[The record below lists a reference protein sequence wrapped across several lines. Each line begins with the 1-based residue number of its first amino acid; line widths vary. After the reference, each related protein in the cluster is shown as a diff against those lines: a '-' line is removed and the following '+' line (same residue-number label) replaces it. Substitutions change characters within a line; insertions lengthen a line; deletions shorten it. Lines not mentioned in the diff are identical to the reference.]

1 VIEYRPVEHDPE
13 VNVSRTSPLKEFT
26 LLLGGLIAVLL
37 VVYVALGLLVDLVVD
52 NVSVEREQEIW
63 NAAESVLEA
72 VVPDQPDE
80 RSARQAQQQAWVQE
94 LYDRLPAEF
103 LARLPPYDFRL
114 VVVDDPQIN
123 AMALPGGTIVL
134 FSGLLDAVRSDNE
147 LVFVLG
153 HELGHFAERAHLRA
167 LGRALIFTLI
177 QVVLFGADEMAAS
190 VTAMIEAT
198 AVVRYSQ
205 DQELAADTWGLETLV
220 AATGHGGGATGFLTR
235 VQEAADQAALGDWQY
250 ILATHPYPGD
260 RIERLRALIAERNIP
275 VAPVSPRTL
284 PSRNKSNQL

>member
-13 VNVSRTSPLKEFT
+13 INVSRTSPLKEFA
-26 LLLGGLIAVLL
+26 LLLGGLVAVLL

-52 NVSVEREQEIW
+52 RLSVEREQEIW
-63 NAAESVLEA
+63 KAAESLLEA
-72 VVPDQPDE
+72 MVPDEPDE

-94 LYDRLPAEF
+94 LYDRLPAAF

-134 FSGLLDAVRSDNE
+134 FSGLLESVRSDNE
-147 LVFVLG
+147 LFFVLG
-153 HELGHFAERAHLRA
+153 HEMGHFAERAHLRA

-177 QVVLFGADEMAAS
+177 QVVLFGADETAGGAA
-190 VTAMIEAT
+190 AMIEAT
-198 AVVRYSQ
+198 AAVRYSQ

-220 AATGHGGGATGFLTR
+220 AATGHGGGATDFLTR
-235 VQEAADQAALGDWQY
+235 VQEIADQATLGDWQY
-250 ILATHPYPGD
+250 LLATHPYPGD

-275 VAPVSPRTL
+275 VAPVTPRSL
-284 PSRNKSNQL
+284 PAGSKGNHL